1 MAFEFGGY
9 YQPFVKLADARAC
22 RVRVG
27 GKLVTASGNAG
38 ELRFD
43 VSAVE
48 GSHVTYRPVEIDCE
62 RGGLK

>member
-1 MAFEFGGY
+1 
-9 YQPFVKLADARAC
+9 
-22 RVRVG
+22 VRVG
-27 GKLVTASGNAG
+27 GKPVTASGNAG

-43 VSAVE
+43 VPAVE